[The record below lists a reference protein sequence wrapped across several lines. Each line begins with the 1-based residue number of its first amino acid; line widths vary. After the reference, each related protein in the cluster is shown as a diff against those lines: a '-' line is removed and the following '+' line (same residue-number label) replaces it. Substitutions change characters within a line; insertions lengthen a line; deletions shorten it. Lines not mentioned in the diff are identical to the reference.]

1 MEIVVREAEGKVPVT
16 IMGLEGALDASNYM
30 DVIAR
35 AQELYVAGTRYLL
48 MDLSDLNSMA
58 SSGLMA
64 LHSAA
69 LIMRGAEPP
78 DPEYGW
84 AAFRAVDKD
93 RQSGFNKH
101 CKLLNPQPVVDR
113 TLEITGFKSVLEV
126 HTDLDTALSSF
137 G

>member
-16 IMGLEGALDASNYM
+16 IMGLTGALDASNYL

-35 AQELYVAGTRYLL
+35 AEELYSAGTRYLL
-48 MDLSDLNSMA
+48 LDLSDLTSMA

-69 LIMRGAEPP
+69 MIMRGMEPP

-84 AAFRAVDKD
+84 GAFRAVERD
-93 RQSGFNKH
+93 RQSGFNEY

-113 TLEITGFKSVLEV
+113 TLEMTGFKSVLEV
-126 HTDLDTALSSF
+126 HTDLDTALASF

>member
-1 MEIVVREAEGKVPVT
+1 MKIVIREAEGKVPVT
-16 IMGLEGALDASNYM
+16 IMELEGALDASNYL

-35 AQELYVAGTRYLL
+35 AQELYAAGTRYLL
-48 MDLSDLNSMA
+48 MDLSNLTSMA

-64 LHSAA
+64 LHSVA

-84 AAFRAVDKD
+84 AAFRTVDKD
-93 RQSGFNKH
+93 RDSGFNKH
-101 CKLLNPQPVVDR
+101 CKLLKPQPPVDR
-113 TLEITGFKSVLEV
+113 TLEITGFKAVLEI
-126 HTDLDTALSSF
+126 HTDLNTALSSF

>member
-16 IMGLEGALDASNYM
+16 IMGLTGALDASNYL

-35 AQELYVAGTRYLL
+35 AEELYATGTRYLL
-48 MDLSDLNSMA
+48 LDLSDLTSMA

-69 LIMRGAEPP
+69 MIMRGMEPP

-84 AAFRAVDKD
+84 GAFRAVERD

-101 CKLLNPQPVVDR
+101 CKLLSPQPVVDR
-113 TLEITGFKSVLEV
+113 TLEMTGFKSVLEV
-126 HTDLDTALSSF
+126 HTDLDAALASF
-137 G
+137 V